1 MTVKDPFSNFIIAI
15 FIVKNRGRI
24 GSENHFLDL
33 HYYRSTLLYL
43 LDEGLCLF
51 VMELDFSLEA
61 SLFSACYFFSLAS
74 TRPSPCPNSPL
85 LMIYFYTWLIC
96 TFTFYLRKAV
106 R

>member
-1 MTVKDPFSNFIIAI
+1 
-15 FIVKNRGRI
+15 
-24 GSENHFLDL
+24 
-33 HYYRSTLLYL
+33 
-43 LDEGLCLF
+43 
-51 VMELDFSLEA
+51 MELDFSLET

-85 LMIYFYTWLIC
+85 LMIYFSTWLIC